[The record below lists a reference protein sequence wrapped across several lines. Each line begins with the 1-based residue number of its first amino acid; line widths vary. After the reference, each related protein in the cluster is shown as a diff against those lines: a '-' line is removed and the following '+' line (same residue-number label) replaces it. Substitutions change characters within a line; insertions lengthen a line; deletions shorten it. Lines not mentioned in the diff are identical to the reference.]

1 MEQCRSRLIL
11 FVLIVFA
18 LNFGYQASDAN
29 AANVYISDLTW
40 ISATN
45 GWNGA
50 PKLDKA
56 NGDPGVP
63 LNPITLHGTVY
74 PKGIGCHAPSV
85 ITYNLGGNY
94 TEFVSYIGIDDEV
107 VSGGS
112 VDFQVWVD
120 NVQVYDSGIL
130 THDSTTLKVDVPN
143 LDGKS
148 TLQLIVNVGTTTTN
162 DHADWAGAYLV
173 PIAAG
178 NGYYGVPSW
187 NQILPANTRFI
198 VLRNMGNAAVL
209 DKETGLVWEQSPDGT
224 NTYTWENAQL
234 HCNQLTTGGRGG
246 WRLPT
251 VQELDSLVDPTQA
264 TPSLPSGHP
273 FNNVQSFGYWSAT
286 TLASSTINAWGVNF
300 NFGSVGI
307 PYTKSSSNVYVWCV
321 RGGHGVDP
329 Q

>member
-1 MEQCRSRLIL
+1 MKRYSFCLT
-11 FVLIVFA
+11 FVVLLVFA
-18 LNFGYQASDAN
+18 LNLVCFAAGAI
-29 AANVYISDLTW
+29 AANVYISNLTW

-63 LNPITLHGTVY
+63 LNPITLHGIVY

-130 THDSTTLKVDVPN
+130 THASPTVKVDVPN

-148 TLQLIVNVGTTTTN
+148 TLQLIVNVGTTTAN

-198 VLRNMGNAAVL
+198 VLTNMGNAAVL
-209 DKETGLVWEQSPDGT
+209 DNETGLVWEQSPSITSFPWTWNGT
-224 NTYTWENAQL
+224 TSAAT
-234 HCNQLTTGGRGG
+234 HCNALTTGGRLG
-246 WRLPT
+246 WRLPSL
-251 VQELDSLVDPTQA
+251 QELASLWYPTVNNP
-264 TPSLPSGHP
+264 TLPPRESIQQRA
-273 FNNVQSFGYWSAT
+273 VELLLVGYYQCQQYRRRVARVLLQWRRRHT
-286 TLASSTINAWGVNF
+286 Q
-300 NFGSVGI
+300 
-307 PYTKSSSNVYVWCV
+307 
-321 RGGHGVDP
+321 RR
-329 Q
+329 